1 MDELTDTIS
10 SANSTDDLQR
20 DLATAI
26 AQAEEN
32 LNGWKRTQADFENYR
47 KRKDA
52 ESGEW
57 VAFGKQAG
65 VVQVLPVLDSLEQAL
80 LFAPDLPDEKYQTW
94 KQGLMGIVTQI
105 AATLKG
111 MGIEKMDTARK
122 KFDPNLHEA
131 VREVAGKDGDEDG
144 TIAEQYQTGYTING
158 NVLRPAQVAVVKKQ
172 SANIQ

>member
-1 MDELTDTIS
+1 MDELKKPKNDVKISDTS
-10 SANSTDDLQR
+10 SVRGDTDDLQR
-20 DLATAI
+20 DLQTAI

-94 KQGLMGIVTQI
+94 KVGLMGIVAQI
-105 AATLKG
+105 GATLKG
-111 MGIEKMDTARK
+111 MGIEKMETIGK

-131 VREVAGKDGDEDG
+131 AREVPGH
-144 TIAEQYQTGYTING
+144 
-158 NVLRPAQVAVVKKQ
+158 R
-172 SANIQ
+172 